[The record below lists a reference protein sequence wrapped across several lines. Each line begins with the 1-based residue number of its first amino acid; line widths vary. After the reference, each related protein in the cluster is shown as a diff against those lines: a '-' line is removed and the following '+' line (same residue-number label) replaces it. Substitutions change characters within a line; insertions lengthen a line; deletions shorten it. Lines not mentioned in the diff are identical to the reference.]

1 MDFREIKEMCKH
13 AAPGICCPLNFK
25 NCNADNCP
33 FVFKEDVDVCQW
45 CCPVVDS
52 LEEKNRRAI
61 TDFENANIA
70 RKELEKNIKGIQQ
83 DYSNALQQF
92 KIMKNELIEIVNGSI
107 NLITNALYDLRDKL
121 KESCNR
127 LEP

>member
-1 MDFREIKEMCKH
+1 MTFGEVKEFCKY
-13 AAPGICCPLNFK
+13 AGCDCCPLNFK
-25 NCNADNCP
+25 HCNADNCQ
-33 FVFKEDVDVCQW
+33 FVFKEDVNVCQW
-45 CCPVVDS
+45 YCPVVDS

-70 RKELEKNIKGIQQ
+70 RKELEKYIKGIQQ
-83 DYSNALQQF
+83 DHSNALQQF
-92 KIMKNELIEIVNGSI
+92 KIMENELIEIVDGSI